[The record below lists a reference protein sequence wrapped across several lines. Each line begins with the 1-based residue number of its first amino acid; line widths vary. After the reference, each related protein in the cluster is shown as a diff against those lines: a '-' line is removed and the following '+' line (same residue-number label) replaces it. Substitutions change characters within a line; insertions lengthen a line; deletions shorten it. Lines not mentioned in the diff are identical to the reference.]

1 MEKIKIIELDEI
13 DSTNRFLHEY
23 TGEEGE
29 LMTVVICNRQTA
41 GRGNGSNKWESEEG
55 KNLTFSIKFYPVGVP
70 ANRQYVLLE
79 AMALAVRGV
88 LANEVKSVKS
98 WSMLEDYDF
107 MFGRSVASSTDCR
120 GFTVKW
126 PNDIYWDDRKISG
139 TLSECEIN
147 SNGVKSCIVG
157 TGININQKEFLSD
170 APNPISLAQ
179 IVRRHIPLKRVFSS
193 ILEEFERRLAM
204 VNAGGYDTIHDEYLK
219 VLYRRVGSYGYLDAD
234 GKFYARIETVKPGG
248 HLILRRDDGT
258 LSEYEFKQVKFV

>member
-29 LMTVVICNRQTA
+29 LMTAVICNSQTA
-41 GRGNGSNKWESEEG
+41 GRGNGSNKWESEQG

-88 LANEVKSVKS
+88 LANEVKSVRS

-147 SNGVKSCIVG
+147 SSGVKSCIVG
-157 TGININQKEFLSD
+157 MGININQKEFLSD

-179 IVRRHIPLKRVFSS
+179 IVRRHIPLKRVFNS

-204 VNAGGYDTIHDEYLK
+204 VNAGDYDAIHDEYLK

-234 GKFYARIETVKPGG
+234 GKFYARIETVKTDG
-248 HLILRRDDGT
+248 HLLLRRDDGT